1 MKRAIATLMFVHR
14 YLGLAFCLIFV
25 IWFASGIVM
34 IYKRMPEY
42 SAEER
47 LARLPPLD
55 ASKIRL
61 TAAEAM
67 AAGDVVDS
75 PRRVLLT
82 SLRSRPLYRF
92 VVEGGTASV
101 YADDGSYLDLV
112 DPETAVAIAGDVF
125 PESRGT
131 ARLIESLDAPDQW
144 TINNRFSA
152 TGQLHH
158 VALGDAAG
166 TELT

>member
-14 YLGLAFCLIFV
+14 YLGLALCLIFV

-42 SAEER
+42 SAAER

-55 ASKIRL
+55 GSKIRL

-67 AAGDVVDS
+67 TAGDVVDS

-112 DPETAVAIAGDVF
+112 EPEMAVAIVGDAF
-125 PESRGT
+125 PESRST
-131 ARLIESLDAPDQW
+131 ARLLRSLEEPD
-144 TINNRFSA
+144 
-152 TGQLHH
+152 
-158 VALGDAAG
+158 
-166 TELT
+166 

>member
-1 MKRAIATLMFVHR
+1 MKRAIAALMFVHR

-42 SAEER
+42 SAAER
-47 LARLPPLD
+47 LARLPALD
-55 ASKIRL
+55 SSKIRL
-61 TAAEAM
+61 TASEAM
-67 AAGDVVDS
+67 TAGDVVDS

-112 DPETAVAIAGDVF
+112 EPEMAVAIV
-125 PESRGT
+125 
-131 ARLIESLDAPDQW
+131 
-144 TINNRFSA
+144 
-152 TGQLHH
+152 
-158 VALGDAAG
+158 GDAFPASR
-166 TELT
+166 TTAHLLRSDRKSVV